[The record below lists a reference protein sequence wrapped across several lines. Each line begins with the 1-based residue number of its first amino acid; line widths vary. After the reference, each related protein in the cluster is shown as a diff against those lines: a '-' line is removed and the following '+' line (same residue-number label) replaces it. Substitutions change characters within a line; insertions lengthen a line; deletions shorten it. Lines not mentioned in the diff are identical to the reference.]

1 MPATPP
7 PAAVN
12 LYDNVMAYKLD
23 VATIAAL
30 HGRAVPWSD
39 FLRFVGKAGT
49 N

>member
-30 HGRAVPWSD
+30 HGRSVPWAD
-39 FLRFVGKAGT
+39 FLRFVGKGGT
-49 N
+49 Q